1 VTTGNTSRLGNSG
14 GSNCADSGDPATP
27 VHQESIHVLNDSS
40 GIVGVVTLPLNSVLT
55 AESSVTADTSAT
67 TDSSL
72 TAHVSEH
79 IRSGSGVA
87 GEIAQSPGQIT
98 TSDAEAG
105 EPKPA
110 LILFNAGLLHRVGPN
125 RLNTTLARICA
136 DDGYPS
142 LRLDLTGLGDS
153 PALSAGTEPQS
164 SSNNN
169 NVESDLSDAMNF
181 MQQRYQVK
189 KFILIGLCSGAL
201 DALAVAAIDKRV
213 VAAVCIDG
221 IAFRT
226 PRFYVNH
233 IFSHKMK
240 RMLQIKN
247 WRRLLYR
254 VTEGETEYGQ
264 LVGGMQNSM
273 ADDGNIARYS
283 RQRCAELLKSM
294 DERYVRLLFIY
305 TGGAGKYYNYAGQ
318 FREMFRGFKFSEGI
332 SSKFH
337 PKADHLFMLE
347 SHRKAL
353 IVDIRKW
360 LGQVG
365 HPL

>member
-1 VTTGNTSRLGNSG
+1 MTSGNAGMLGTPG
-14 GSNCADSGDPATP
+14 GSSLTGSNDSGDPGAK
-27 VHQESIHVLNDSS
+27 VHQESIHVLNNTS
-40 GIVGVVTLPLNSVLT
+40 GIVGVVTLP
-55 AESSVTADTSAT
+55 SSSTPST
-67 TDSSL
+67 
-72 TAHVSEH
+72 
-79 IRSGSGVA
+79 SGSVDSTA
-87 GEIAQSPGQIT
+87 SET
-98 TSDAEAG
+98 
-105 EPKPA
+105 KPA

-125 RLNTTLARICA
+125 RLNTTLARLCA

-153 PALSAGTEPQS
+153 PALSAGAEPQS

-169 NVESDLSDAMNF
+169 NVENDLSDAMNF
-181 MQQRYQVK
+181 MQEQYQVK
-189 KFILIGLCSGAL
+189 EFILIGLCSGAL

-226 PRFYVNH
+226 FRFYAKH
-233 IFSHKMK
+233 IFSHKLT

-283 RQRCAELLKSM
+283 RQRYAELLKSM

-305 TGGAGKYYNYAGQ
+305 TGGAGQFYNYAGQ
-318 FREMFRGFKFSEGI
+318 FREMFRGFRFSDRI

-337 PKADHLFMLE
+337 PQADHLFMLE
-347 SHRKAL
+347 HHRKAL
-353 IVDIRKW
+353 IVDIRQW
-360 LGQVG
+360 LG
-365 HPL
+365 HSA